1 MSDGAKGWIRQRIED
16 AIRKGLTEAYEVV
29 KVDPQNFLLQMRS
42 AYGVPASTYNGLFSV
57 DMGLLDRVA
66 SETIQAHMKMAAA
79 EGAGMGLGGLFTLI
93 PDLGILSA
101 ITLRLIQ
108 KLSLIYG
115 FEFSTEDEMAE
126 LWIAAASAA
135 GVDITREL
143 VEKQFVN
150 RFVPQVIQ
158 RIAARMSVEVAEKW
172 AGRLIPIV
180 SSAIGATLNYYF
192 VRTWGERALAHFHE
206 KHIVRREMLRMKENA
221 VETEVTGEPPRAI

>member
-1 MSDGAKGWIRQRIED
+1 MSDAAKGWIRQRIED

-42 AYGVPASTYNGLFSV
+42 AYGVPVGTYDGLFSV

-66 SETIQAHMKMAAA
+66 SETIHAHMKMAAA
-79 EGAGMGLGGLFTLI
+79 EGAGLGLGGIFTLI

-115 FEFSTEDEMAE
+115 FEFNSEGEMAE

-143 VEKQFVN
+143 VEKQVVN

-158 RIAARMSVEVAEKW
+158 RIAAKTSVEIAEKW
-172 AGRLIPIV
+172 VGRLIPIL

-221 VETEVTGEPPRAI
+221 VEAEVTGEIPRSL

>member
-1 MSDGAKGWIRQRIED
+1 MSDGAKGWIRQRVED
-16 AIRKGLTEAYEVV
+16 AIRKGLTEAYEAV

-143 VEKQFVN
+143 VEKQVVN

-206 KHIVRREMLRMKENA
+206 KHIIRRELLRMKENA
-221 VETEVTGEPPRAI
+221 VEAEVTGEPPRAI

>member
-1 MSDGAKGWIRQRIED
+1 MAGDKTWIRKKIED
-16 AIRKGLTEAYEVV
+16 AIRKGLTEAYEAV
-29 KVDPQNFLLQMRS
+29 KVDPQQYLMQLRA

-66 SETIQAHMKMAAA
+66 EETIQAHMKMAAA
-79 EGAGMGLGGLFTLI
+79 EGAGLGLGGLFTLI

-115 FEFSTEDEMAE
+115 FEFNTEEEMAE

-143 VEKQFVN
+143 VERQVVS
-150 RFVPQVIQ
+150 RFVPRVIE
-158 RIAARMSVEVAEKW
+158 RIAVKTSTELVEKW
-172 AGRLIPIV
+172 AARVIPLL
-180 SSAIGATLNYYF
+180 SSVIGATLNYYF
-192 VRTWGERALAHFHE
+192 VRTWGERAMAHFHE
-206 KHIVRREMLRMKENA
+206 KHLVKRDRANMREGAIEVEVKE
-221 VETEVTGEPPRAI
+221 EPPQAG

>member
-1 MSDGAKGWIRQRIED
+1 MSDAAKGWIRQRIED

-42 AYGVPASTYNGLFSV
+42 AYGVPAGTYDGLFSV

-66 SETIQAHMKMAAA
+66 SETIHAHMKMAAA
-79 EGAGMGLGGLFTLI
+79 EGAGLGLGGIFTLI

-115 FEFSTEDEMAE
+115 FEFNSEGEMAE

-143 VEKQFVN
+143 VEKQVVN

-158 RIAARMSVEVAEKW
+158 RIAAKTSVEIAEKW
-172 AGRLIPIV
+172 VGRLIPIL

-221 VETEVTGEPPRAI
+221 VEAEVTGEIPRSL

>member
-1 MSDGAKGWIRQRIED
+1 MSDAAKGWIRQRIED

-42 AYGVPASTYNGLFSV
+42 AYGVPAGTYDGLFSV

-66 SETIQAHMKMAAA
+66 SETIHAHMKMAAA
-79 EGAGMGLGGLFTLI
+79 EGAGLGLGGIFTLI

-115 FEFSTEDEMAE
+115 FEFNSEGEMAE

-143 VEKQFVN
+143 VEKQVVN

-158 RIAARMSVEVAEKW
+158 RIAAKTSVEIAEKW
-172 AGRLIPIV
+172 VGRLIPIV

-221 VETEVTGEPPRAI
+221 VEAEVTGEIPQA